1 MYHLALSGDALVS
14 ALAAAIAAVVVA
26 AIGAWASVSS
36 RKETKQLAGATEQ
49 IAVEMK
55 PNGGSTFRDAID
67 RLDRRST
74 AHDERFGRLEASN
87 DSLVK
92 SNAHLVEGQATLLQI
107 IQRIERRQLG
117 EEEEPSDP
125 SAS

>member
-14 ALAAAIAAVVVA
+14 ALAAALAAVVVA

-49 IAVEMK
+49 IAGEMK

-67 RLDRRST
+67 RLDR
-74 AHDERFGRLEASN
+74 L
-87 DSLVK
+87 
-92 SNAHLVEGQATLLQI
+92 
-107 IQRIERRQLG
+107 
-117 EEEEPSDP
+117 
-125 SAS
+125 

>member
-36 RKETKQLAGATEQ
+36 RKETKQLAG
-49 IAVEMK
+49 EMK

-117 EEEEPSDP
+117 EEEEPRDP
-125 SAS
+125 PAS

>member
-14 ALAAAIAAVVVA
+14 ALAAAIAAVIVA

-36 RKETKQLAGATEQ
+36 RKETKVIATEMQ
-49 IAVEMK
+49 
-55 PNGGSTFRDAID
+55 PNGGKTFRDAID

-87 DSLVK
+87 DKLV
-92 SNAHLVEGQATLLQI
+92 AGQADLIAI
-107 IQRIERRQLG
+107 ISRIERRQLG
-117 EEEEPSDP
+117 EEPADEPTPEPSE
-125 SAS
+125 